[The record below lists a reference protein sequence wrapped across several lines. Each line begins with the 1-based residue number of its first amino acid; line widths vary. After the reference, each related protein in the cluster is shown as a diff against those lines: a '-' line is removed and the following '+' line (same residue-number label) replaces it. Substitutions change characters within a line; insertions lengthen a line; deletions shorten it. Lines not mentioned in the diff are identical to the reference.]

1 MRGRGA
7 REQDGENLLGQGSDV
22 PKLPA
27 RSVGPANAIQG
38 GRVSR
43 FHFFFSRI
51 SNELNRVIRR
61 INDKHRLGIN
71 C

>member
-38 GRVSR
+38 GRLLA
-43 FHFFFSRI
+43 FHDFIFFFLKNFERVES
-51 SNELNRVIRR
+51 SNSSN
-61 INDKHRLGIN
+61 
-71 C
+71 